1 MKKYFDKNKFFR
13 LINLD
18 KSKFI
23 IRFAEMNTLAEE
35 NYLKSIYHLSLNSTS
50 VSTNQ
55 LAALLNTKASSVTDM
70 LKKLSDKGLIN
81 YTPYQGVSLTAAGE
95 KIAVNIVRKH
105 RLWEYFLVEKL
116 DFKWDQVHEMAEE
129 LEHISSNEL
138 ADRLDK
144 FMGYPKYDPHG
155 DPIPD
160 CNGLFKIHNLKAI
173 SSIGV
178 NEGGVICG
186 VRDHSTAFLQY
197 LEKQQLTIGKTVLVC
212 EIIEF
217 DHSVIL
223 LAENK
228 QVQISREV
236 ANNLLISV

>member
-1 MKKYFDKNKFFR
+1 
-13 LINLD
+13 
-18 KSKFI
+18 
-23 IRFAEMNTLAEE
+23 MNTLAEE

-70 LKKLSDKGLIN
+70 LKKLSEKGLIN
-81 YTPYQGVSLTAAGE
+81 YMPYQGVSLTAAGE
-95 KIAVNIVRKH
+95 KIAVIIIRKH

-116 DFKWDQVHEMAEE
+116 DFKWDEVHEMAEE

-138 ADRLDK
+138 IDRLDK

-160 CNGLFKIHNLKAI
+160 CNGLFKIHNLKAV
-173 SSIGV
+173 SSISA

-186 VRDHSTAFLQY
+186 VRDHSPAFLQY
-197 LEKQQLTIGKTVLVC
+197 LEKQELTIGKAILIKD
-212 EIIEF
+212 IIEF
-217 DHSVIL
+217 DRSMIL
-223 LAENK
+223 LSEGK
-228 QVQISREV
+228 QIQISREV